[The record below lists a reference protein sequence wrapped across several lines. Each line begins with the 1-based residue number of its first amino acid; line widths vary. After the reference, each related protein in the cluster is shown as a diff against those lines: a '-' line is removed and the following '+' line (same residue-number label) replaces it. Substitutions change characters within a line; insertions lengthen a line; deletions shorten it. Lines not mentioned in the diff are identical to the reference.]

1 MATKNR
7 GRRRQS
13 RVIDV
18 EQFTV
23 SRVGNSKAIFCFK
36 QLDKYDFPSEIGASI
51 NVLYREEG
59 PDGEPEVVL
68 KPGND
73 GE

>member
-1 MATKNR
+1 
-7 GRRRQS
+7 
-13 RVIDV
+13 VIDIDQYEV
-18 EQFTV
+18 T
-23 SRVGNSKAIFCFK
+23 RRGNSKGINCFK
-36 QLDKYDFPSEIGASI
+36 KLDKYDFPSAVGTEM

-68 KPGND
+68 KPGDN

>member
-1 MATKNR
+1 
-7 GRRRQS
+7 
-13 RVIDV
+13 
-18 EQFTV
+18 
-23 SRVGNSKAIFCFK
+23 VGNSKAIFCFK